1 LVGLAVGA
9 LFGDALIHLLPETFS
24 ESESLFSDS
33 LLVLGGILIFF
44 VMEKFLRWRHC
55 HVSPT
60 ATHHL
65 HPVVTLNLTSE
76 FIHNLIDGM
85 LIAASYAVSIPLG
98 WATTLAIAFHEIPQE
113 MGDFGVLI
121 HGGLSAKRALVY
133 NYVAALAA
141 VLGALLVLILGTRVQ
156 GLTHALIPVTAGGF
170 LYIAG
175 SDLIPE
181 LQHDVKVSSS
191 MLQFIL
197 ILLGIGL
204 MAMIRLIGV

>member
-1 LVGLAVGA
+1 
-9 LFGDALIHLLPETFS
+9 
-24 ESESLFSDS
+24 
-33 LLVLGGILIFF
+33 
-44 VMEKFLRWRHC
+44 
-55 HVSPT
+55 
-60 ATHHL
+60 
-65 HPVVTLNLTSE
+65 VVTLNLTSE